1 MLISPKV
8 GIVTPSKRNYV
19 YNTINHNPLKM
30 KITNRLF
37 SLGLAVLFLVSCSSS
52 EDAAPEVTFTAM
64 TASKTDV
71 FIDQPITITVDGTGY
86 TDVNLTS
93 SNSKIKIT
101 KLTTTT
107 FEVSSTAATT
117 AVVYAELKNSSS
129 TKTKSVDVNFASH
142 GVLNFKTAEGITIN
156 VDTSDKILRLLGEA
170 EVKTDITAS
179 SPAENWEYPSKGI
192 SFIVIKSS
200 KLVSVAKVNTSNFYA
215 LQSDGVTKV
224 TYTKYPY
231 EIGNGWKLD
240 QSTATMTQVIAKYG
254 SDYTK
259 SSSTTT
265 TLRNYKYTI
274 DSQKAYFY
282 FYSDS
287 EDDYIGKTIRSLV
300 ID

>member
-1 MLISPKV
+1 
-8 GIVTPSKRNYV
+8 
-19 YNTINHNPLKM
+19 M
-30 KITNRLF
+30 KITNRLL
-37 SLGLAVLFLVSCSSS
+37 SLGLAVLFLASCSSG

-64 TASKTDV
+64 TTNKTDV

-101 KLTTTT
+101 KLSTTTY
-107 FEVSSTAATT
+107 EVSSTAPTS
-117 AVVYAELKNSSS
+117 AVVYAELKNNSS

-142 GVLNFKTAEGITIN
+142 GILNFKTAEGITIN

-170 EVKTDITAS
+170 EVKTDLAGTT
-179 SPAENWEYPSKGI
+179 PVENWEYPSKGI

-200 KLVSVAKVNTSNFYA
+200 KLVTVAKVNTSNFYA
-215 LQSDGVTKV
+215 LQTDGITKV
-224 TYTKYPY
+224 YYTKYPY
-231 EIGNGWKLD
+231 EIGNEWKLD
-240 QSTATMTQVIAKYG
+240 LATATMTQVIAKYG
-254 SDYTK
+254 TDYTK

-287 EDDYIGKTIRSLV
+287 EDDYTGKTIRSLV